1 MSVVNVLSVLSAYA
15 TKGAIGSCTLAFC
28 TRTRSLSL
36 VGYLPYVPM
45 KLRSKDDTVLFPTV
59 G

>member
-15 TKGAIGSCTLAFC
+15 TKEAIGSCTLAFC

-36 VGYLPYVPM
+36 VGYL
-45 KLRSKDDTVLFPTV
+45 RSNETKE
-59 G
+59 

>member
-28 TRTRSLSL
+28 TRTRSLTL
-36 VGYLPYVPM
+36 VGYVPM
-45 KLRSKDDTVLFPTV
+45 KLRSKDDTVLFPRIEKY
-59 G
+59 